1 MSAASAPPPLP
12 GERPARK
19 KRRWIW
25 IIPGII
31 VIGILGIVAIGL
43 FFEMTATDLDVTDA
57 DRAAVL
63 DIGEL
68 RDWIEDFTPEMTQEV
83 WSKKRYIDGS
93 IELDYEYD
101 EPDNEN
107 APYLSCT
114 VNFDRKP
121 SEAKITYLAS
131 WNSMKIGLGL
141 NDARVDE
148 RNDLFSFGDPSMFGL
163 LMSGDEPF
171 GNALAARIG
180 SKSVLIVFSGVYF
193 DDSEALAEL
202 LEPTLKSLEAYDPE
216 E

>member
-63 DIGEL
+63 DIAEL
-68 RDWIEDFTPEMTQEV
+68 TEWMEGFAPQSSQEV

-101 EPDNEN
+101 EPENEN

-114 VNFDRKP
+114 VNFDSKP

-131 WNSMKIGLGL
+131 WNSMKLGLGL
-141 NDARVDE
+141 NDARVEE
-148 RNDLFSFGDPSMFGL
+148 RNDLFSWGETSKFGL
-163 LMSGDEPF
+163 LMSEGDPF
-171 GNALAARIG
+171 GNALAAYKG

-193 DDSEALAEL
+193 DDAEALNEL
-202 LEPTLKSLEAYDPE
+202 LEPTLMSLEAYEPE